1 MREMLSPTS
10 ALAGMKLDKT
20 VALITDGRFSG
31 ASRGASIGHIAPEAA
46 VGGLI
51 ACVEE
56 GDLIEIDIPASRINL
71 LVDDAI
77 LEERR
82 KLLVPRE
89 PNVKTGWLAPLRPV
103 WSDPPI
109 LARSCSKSFPNPA
122 AKTMRRDFY
131 VLPQQVRILH
141 RLGRTKAGI
150 VEMPASN
157 GFLMELFKPS
167 VSFMESTGN
176 WRSSRREP

>member
-1 MREMLSPTS
+1 MLSPTS

-89 PNVKTGWLAPLRPV
+89 PNVKTGWLAPLRP
-103 WSDPPI
+103 S
-109 LARSCSKSFPNPA
+109 
-122 AKTMRRDFY
+122 
-131 VLPQQVRILH
+131 
-141 RLGRTKAGI
+141 GRTRQSWRGHAVSLSQIPPQNNAAGFLC
-150 VEMPASN
+150 PASA
-157 GFLMELFKPS
+157 GTDTA
-167 VSFMESTGN
+167 STG
-176 WRSSRREP
+176 RDESRRR